1 MYLRTDITQT
11 RLLTNLI
18 LKFQLIDVDWITTLF
33 AQREITVEIVALRLL
48 VSLLLGGLIGLER
61 ESRHQ
66 PAGLRTHILITLG
79 STVIMLVSIFIPQT
93 FTDFRNGDPGRMAAQ
108 VVSGIGFLG
117 AGAIFRLGA
126 NVRGLTT
133 AATIWVAAAIGL
145 AVGAGLYWG
154 ALIASGII
162 LFVLIVLSRVEKR
175 YFPNISNKVLRVHFS
190 TADFDAEQVLVI
202 LKKHKVQYISLSA
215 KQMLDADR
223 SQVKFYVKIPD
234 NLPLR
239 PFFRDISHLQSV
251 SEVILGQD
259 S

>member
-1 MYLRTDITQT
+1 MQTDITET
-11 RLLTNLI
+11 RLRRNLT
-18 LKFQLIDVDWITTLF
+18 LKFQLINVEWITTLF
-33 AQREITVEIVALRLL
+33 AQRDITAASVALRLL
-48 VSLLLGGLIGLER
+48 VSLVLGGLIGLER

-79 STVIMLVSIFIPQT
+79 STLIMLVSIFIPQT
-93 FTDFRNGDPGRMAAQ
+93 YQNFQNGDPGRMAAQ

-133 AATIWVAAAIGL
+133 AATIWVSAAVGL

-154 ALIASGII
+154 AAMAASVI
-162 LFVLIVLSRVEKR
+162 LFVLIVLNRVEKK
-175 YFPNISNKVLRVHFS
+175 YFPDITNKVLRVHFN

-202 LKKHKVQYISLSA
+202 LKKHKVRYISLSA
-215 KQMLDADR
+215 KQMLDAGR
-223 SQVKFYVKIPD
+223 SQVKFYIKIPN

-239 PFFRDISHLQSV
+239 PFFHDISRLSNV
-251 SEVILGQD
+251 SEVVLGQD
-259 S
+259 P